1 MPLVSVRRR
10 VRTQLCTSIPA
21 CAVLRPVP
29 LSSQVLV
36 RRFLGITIQD
46 DDEAG
51 HDSIEDARTTLRLA
65 HLRLKYGGDEPLM
78 QRHGRVGSEAVCP
91 KAAAGAS

>member
-1 MPLVSVRRR
+1 M
-10 VRTQLCTSIPA
+10 
-21 CAVLRPVP
+21 LRPVP